1 MTILKLKIDNID
13 YEIECKKGEENL
25 LRKAEQ
31 LLNSNLNNNPHLKAL
46 SQSKKFLMLSLVLAA
61 DLSSSKKQVKDEI
74 DFSITKNLKNSILN
88 ILKDCKSQRVTGKT
102 ILLSPAASS
111 FDQFNNFENRGEEFK
126 KLCNLY
132 ARKFI

>member
-31 LLNSNLNNNPHLKAL
+31 LLNSNLNNNPHLKTL

-61 DLSSSKKQVKDEI
+61 DLSFSKKKIKDDDE
-74 DFSITKNLKNSILN
+74 D
-88 ILKDCKSQRVTGKT
+88 
-102 ILLSPAASS
+102 
-111 FDQFNNFENRGEEFK
+111 FK
-126 KLCNLY
+126 KILDELSELE
-132 ARKFI
+132 KKIGIKSD

>member
-31 LLNSNLNNNPHLKAL
+31 LLNSNLNKNPHLKTL

-61 DLSSSKKQVKDEI
+61 DLSSSKKQIKDEE
-74 DFSITKNLKNSILN
+74 
-88 ILKDCKSQRVTGKT
+88 
-102 ILLSPAASS
+102 
-111 FDQFNNFENRGEEFK
+111 ENFK
-126 KLCNLY
+126 KVLNELSELEEIIGV
-132 ARKFI
+132 KSD

>member
-31 LLNSNLNNNPHLKAL
+31 LLNSNLNKNPHLKTL

-61 DLSSSKKQVKDEI
+61 DLSSSMKQVKDEE
-74 DFSITKNLKNSILN
+74 
-88 ILKDCKSQRVTGKT
+88 
-102 ILLSPAASS
+102 
-111 FDQFNNFENRGEEFK
+111 ENFK
-126 KLCNLY
+126 KVLNELSELEEIIGV
-132 ARKFI
+132 KND